1 MSLSASTISKI
12 ADALKPEIINHIY
25 ENEKFAECM
34 QELVSDAL
42 TSVMG
47 EMDEDLYF
55 DLGMTLFDR
64 ITLK

>member
-34 QELVSDAL
+34 QQLVSEAL
-42 TSVMG
+42 TGVMG

-55 DLGMTLFDR
+55 DLGMVIFDR
-64 ITLK
+64 LEFK